1 MAVAD
6 RLRSLWA
13 FITVIPGPRM
23 GFIRFIVVATI
34 AAAVSVAASGC
45 AAEDQA
51 ASAAGGASG
60 RGGGGGRGGAGGVV
74 PVTVA
79 PVINKAMPIEISVIG
94 TAEAFSNVGIRSQ
107 ITGQLEKVN
116 FTEGDDV
123 QQGQVLFTLDRR
135 PLELALREAQANLER
150 DTARAENAALMTKR
164 YEDLAK
170 RGIAPREQLDTSR
183 ADLAALTATVSADKA
198 ALENASVQLDYATIK
213 APISGRTGA
222 LAVHE
227 GNLVRANDQ
236 TPLVTIN
243 QIMPM
248 SVSFAVPEARLSELK
263 RYLAGGT
270 LNVKATPPN
279 DEGPA
284 ALGKIAFVDNAVDE
298 TTGTIRVKGTF
309 PNTDRRLWP
318 GQYVNV
324 VVTLTTDPKAIVVPS
339 IAVQNGQQGT
349 YVFVVKQDQT
359 VEMRPVTVQRV
370 SASET
375 VLAGGGVQPGDTVV
389 TDGHLRLV
397 PGSHISV
404 KGDSNQQANQGPP
417 QDDRKGAP

>member
-1 MAVAD
+1 
-6 RLRSLWA
+6 
-13 FITVIPGPRM
+13 M
-23 GFIRFIVVATI
+23 GFIRFFAATGL
-34 AAAVSVAASGC
+34 AVTLSAGTGC
-45 AAEDQA
+45 ATEEQPVT
-51 ASAAGGASG
+51 ASPGGRAGG
-60 RGGGGGRGGAGGVV
+60 GAV

-79 PVINKAMPIEISVIG
+79 PVVTKSMPIEISVIG
-94 TAEAFSNVGIRSQ
+94 TAEPFSNVAIRSQ

-150 DTARAENAALMTKR
+150 DAARAENAALMTKR

-183 ADLAALTATVSADKA
+183 ADMAALNATVSADKA
-198 ALENASVQLDYATIK
+198 AVENATVQLDYATIK

-222 LAVHE
+222 LMVHE

-243 QIMPM
+243 QIMPI
-248 SVSFAVPEARLSELK
+248 SVSFAIPEARLAELK
-263 RYLAGGT
+263 RYLAGGSLRVT
-270 LNVKATPPN
+270 ALPSN
-279 DEGPA
+279 DEGPPA
-284 ALGKIAFVDNAVDE
+284 IGRIAFVDNAVDE

-318 GQYVNV
+318 GQFVNV
-324 VVTLTTDPKAIVVPS
+324 VVTLTMDPDAIVVPS
-339 IAVQNGQQGT
+339 VAVQNGQQGT
-349 YVFVVKQDQT
+349 YVFVVKPDQT
-359 VEMRPVTVQRV
+359 VEMRPVTVERV
-370 SASET
+370 SAAET
-375 VLAGGGVQPGDTVV
+375 VLARGEVQPGDTVV

-397 PGSHISV
+397 PGSRISV
-404 KGDSNQQANQGPP
+404 KGDNQRADQGQRDEQGKQ
-417 QDDRKGAP
+417 QDERRVAP

>member
-1 MAVAD
+1 
-6 RLRSLWA
+6 
-13 FITVIPGPRM
+13 M
-23 GFIRFIVVATI
+23 GFIRLILATAVAAVVSG
-34 AAAVSVAASGC
+34 AAAGC
-45 AAEDQA
+45 AAEDPA
-51 ASAAGGASG
+51 ASAASGAG
-60 RGGGGGRGGAGGVV
+60 RGGGGRGGSGGTV

-79 PVINKAMPIEISVIG
+79 PVVNKPMPIEISVIG
-94 TAEAFSNVGIRSQ
+94 TAEAFSNVAIRAQ

-150 DTARAENAALMTKR
+150 DSARAENAALMTKR

-183 ADLAALTATVSADKA
+183 ADMAALNATVSADKA
-198 ALENASVQLDYATIK
+198 AVENAIVQLDYATIK

-222 LAVHE
+222 LMVHE

-248 SVSFAVPEARLSELK
+248 SVAFAVPEARLSELK
-263 RYLAGGT
+263 RYLAGGA
-270 LNVKATPPN
+270 LVVKATPPN

-284 ALGKIAFVDNAVDE
+284 AVGKIAFVDNAVDE
-298 TTGTIRVKGTF
+298 STGTIRVKGTF

-318 GQYVNV
+318 GQFVNV

-339 IAVQNGQQGT
+339 VAVQTGQQGP
-349 YVFVVKQDQT
+349 YVFVVTPDQT
-359 VEMRPVTVQRV
+359 VEMRSVTVERV

-375 VLAGGGVQPGDTVV
+375 VLASGGVKPGDTVV

-397 PGSHISV
+397 PGSRISV
-404 KGDSNQQANQGPP
+404 KSDGNQQANQSQP
-417 QDDRKGAP
+417 QEDHKGAP

>member
-1 MAVAD
+1 
-6 RLRSLWA
+6 
-13 FITVIPGPRM
+13 M
-23 GFIRFIVVATI
+23 GFIRLLFVATV
-34 AAAVSVAASGC
+34 AAVSVAAAGC
-45 AAEDQA
+45 AAEDPA
-51 ASAAGGASG
+51 ASAASAASG
-60 RGGGGGRGGAGGVV
+60 RGGGRGGAGGAV

-79 PVINKAMPIEISVIG
+79 PVITKAMPIEISVIG

-164 YEDLAK
+164 YEDLTK

-183 ADLAALTATVSADKA
+183 ADMAALNATVNADKA
-198 ALENASVQLDYATIK
+198 AVENATVQLDYATIK

-236 TPLVTIN
+236 TALVTIN

-248 SVSFAVPEARLSELK
+248 SVSFSVPESRLSELK
-263 RYLAGGT
+263 RYLAGGALT
-270 LNVKATPPN
+270 VRATPPN

-284 ALGKIAFVDNAVDE
+284 ATGKIAFIDNAVDE
-298 TTGTIRVKGTF
+298 NSGTIRVKGTF
-309 PNTDRRLWP
+309 ANTDRRLWP

-339 IAVQNGQQGT
+339 VAVQTGQQGT
-349 YVFVVKQDQT
+349 FVFVVKPDQT
-359 VEMRPVTVQRV
+359 VEMRPVTVARV
-370 SASET
+370 SASDT
-375 VLAGGGVQPGDTVV
+375 VLVSGGVQPGDTVV

-397 PGSHISV
+397 PGSRISV
-404 KGDSNQQANQGPP
+404 KGDNPQQATQSQP
-417 QDDRKGAP
+417 QEDRKGAP